1 MSTESQAE
9 YESRGEARESQM
21 KPRTAQLGARKNPDS
36 PRDHGLRLA
45 VNSSSRSDPRTRDS
59 QVGGSFPPVLSTGE
73 ELNLSPED
81 AANGTTEGET
91 RREGQLLTVQEV
103 ADLLRVPVSWVYGH
117 ARKRCIDRIPGFRL
131 GKYWRFT
138 NEDVTAWLAAKHT
151 KDYHDARESQ

>member
-9 YESRGEARESQM
+9 YESRGELRKSQM

-36 PRDHGLRLA
+36 PRVHGLRLSE
-45 VNSSSRSDPRTRDS
+45 NSSSTSVTQIQDS
-59 QVGGSFPPVLSTGE
+59 EVGGSSPVFSTSE
-73 ELNLSPED
+73 EVNLLPED

-117 ARKRCIDRIPGFRL
+117 TRKRSRERIPGYRV
-131 GKYWRFT
+131 GKYWRFSVD
-138 NEDVTAWLAAKHT
+138 EVMSWLREARQQSVLDRTA
-151 KDYHDARESQ
+151 